1 MCGELSHAIYGHTGR
16 PDRSYWKTGLVP
28 GPARNRCTG
37 GVVEL
42 RPLACP
48 CAIMCQCI
56 WYATLALA
64 LAGWGYLFAC
74 RPIIV
79 CTATRRAIRISITF
93 TYVCVCVFACRIM
106 LFAFCT
112 HASGGVNTLQKGVTN
127 TQQVYRKYNIKHIQN
142 FLRDDVY
149 L

>member
-1 MCGELSHAIYGHTGR
+1 MHLVCYSRSRTGWLGLSIC
-16 PDRSYWKTGLVP
+16 VP
-28 GPARNRCTG
+28 ANNCVHGD
-37 GVVEL
+37 
-42 RPLACP
+42 
-48 CAIMCQCI
+48 
-56 WYATLALA
+56 ATCHQNFNHFYICL
-64 LAGWGYLFAC
+64 
-74 RPIIV
+74 
-79 CTATRRAIRISITF
+79 
-93 TYVCVCVFACRIM
+93 CVWVFACRIM